1 MKELLF
7 KRKNRFILYVI
18 ACFLPV
24 IGSLLQNFSFA
35 LMIGSIEIGKMDY
48 LIKVFSISIIFSI
61 TETILF
67 IISRFM
73 RIGYMRDTI
82 LDVRLKAFDKI
93 LKHSYENFSKK
104 SKDSYL
110 SNLINDIN
118 VFEQNFFFKLINVIF
133 SGGSYIVS
141 IIILMFV
148 DFKFALGIF
157 ATSLIVFFISKK
169 FEKKTVQ
176 LQEEVSENNEQFTVN
191 ISNTFNGIE
200 ILKLNR
206 VEDKFLYKSLKAV
219 DKVEKKKFHYAV
231 FTEGQRSITRFITNF
246 LFVGILVYL
255 LTLAFDGLSITRIS
269 FMLMLSNGSI
279 WKISTVLP
287 LFNELKAS
295 ATIYEKITKGDET
308 SNHSQIKDNDF
319 SFNSLIEVDN
329 LKFSY
334 EGKEIFRDTTF
345 QIEKGKKYLIKG
357 ASGIGKSTLIK
368 LLSKIYDNYEG
379 SIKLDGIDFKNISE
393 ESFNEN
399 ISFIYQ
405 DVFLFEDT
413 IKNNITLFKDLPE
426 RDILRSIEK
435 SGLKAFIESKPL
447 GTEEMLMENGKNL
460 SGGERQRI
468 SIARAII
475 KNADILF
482 VDEGTSGLNEELGR
496 DVEDTILSLDSTVIA
511 ISHRYYEGITE
522 KYDYVLEV
530 KSGMIKQYSSLDYF
544 EGVAI

>member
-18 ACFLPV
+18 ACFFPV
-24 IGSLLQNFSFA
+24 IGSLLQNFSFS
-35 LMIGSIEIGKMDY
+35 LLLGSIEVGKTDY
-48 LIKVFSISIIFSI
+48 FIKVFSISIIFSI
-61 TETILF
+61 TEAILF

-118 VFEQNFFFKLINVIF
+118 VFEKNFFFKLINVIF
-133 SGGSYIVS
+133 TGGYYLVS

-148 DFKFALGIF
+148 DFKFALSIF
-157 ATSLIVFFISKK
+157 AISLIVFFISKK

-200 ILKLNR
+200 ILKLNS

-219 DKVEKKKFHYAV
+219 DKVERKKFHYAV

-255 LTLAFDGLSITRIS
+255 LTLAFHGLSITKIT
-269 FMLMLSNGSI
+269 FMLMLANSSI
-279 WKISTVLP
+279 WQISTVLP

-295 ATIYEKITKGDET
+295 ATIYEKITKGDEEG
-308 SNHSQIKDNDF
+308 SHSQIKDYNF

-329 LKFSY
+329 LKFCY

-345 QIEKGKKYLIKG
+345 QIEKGKKYLLKG
-357 ASGIGKSTLIK
+357 ASGAGKSTLIK

-405 DVFLFEDT
+405 DIFLFEDT
-413 IKNNITLFKDLPE
+413 IKNNITLFKDLPDP
-426 RDILRSIEK
+426 DILRSIEK
-435 SGLKAFIESKPL
+435 SGLKAFIESRPL
-447 GTEEMLMENGKNL
+447 GMEEMLMENGKNL

-475 KNADILF
+475 KNADMLF

-496 DVEDTILSLDSTVIA
+496 AVEATILSLDSTVIA

-522 KYDYVLEV
+522 KYDYVLEL
-530 KSGMIKQYSSLDYF
+530 KNGIIKQYSSLDYF